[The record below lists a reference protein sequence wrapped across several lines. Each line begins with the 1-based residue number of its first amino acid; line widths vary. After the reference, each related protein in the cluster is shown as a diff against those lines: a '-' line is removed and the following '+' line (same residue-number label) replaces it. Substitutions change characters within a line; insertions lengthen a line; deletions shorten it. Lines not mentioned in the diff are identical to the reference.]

1 MITVEEGA
9 IGGFGAQVSQ
19 FLANN
24 RFLDHGL
31 KFRMMTMPDVFIEQ
45 DKPEVQLAK
54 AGLSAADVVATVLDA
69 LDGSMETLLRQ
80 PIASG

>member
-1 MITVEEGA
+1 
-9 IGGFGAQVSQ
+9 
-19 FLANN
+19 
-24 RFLDHGL
+24 
-31 KFRMMTMPDVFIEQ
+31 MTMPDVFIEQ

-69 LDGSMETLLRQ
+69 LDGSMETLLTQ